1 MGKVALPK
9 AKTDE
14 VPPAGE
20 AGLKETQEVM
30 EIYHGIQILY
40 EDNHLLVVVKPP
52 NMPTQADASGD
63 DDLHGTMKRYIAEK
77 YQKPGAVYLGLVHRL
92 DRPVGGLVVL
102 AKTSKAADRLSEQV
116 RKKTLAR
123 QYVAAVRGNAQEA
136 CELNDWLYK
145 DEKTNTVRAVKEGTP
160 GAKDARLMYALAGR
174 AGELSLVRVKL
185 FTGRSHQ
192 IRVQLSHSGCPI
204 WGDARYGAGRPG
216 EQIALWGAHL
226 GLVHPTKKEEMH
238 FDALPPADKQ
248 PWSRF
253 DQETWAREAEIRF

>member
-1 MGKVALPK
+1 
-9 AKTDE
+9 
-14 VPPAGE
+14 
-20 AGLKETQEVM
+20 M
-30 EIYHGIQILY
+30 EYYHGVGIVY

-63 DDLHGTMKRYIAEK
+63 PDLHGTMKQYIAQK

-102 AKTSKAADRLSEQV
+102 ARTSKAADRLSEQV
-116 RKKTLAR
+116 RQKTLAR
-123 QYVAAVRGNAQEA
+123 QYVAAVRGNPQEEA
-136 CELNDWLYK
+136 ELCDYLLK
-145 DEKTNTVRAVKEGTP
+145 DEKTNTVRAVAAGTP
-160 GAKDARLMYALAGR
+160 GAKDAKLRYACVGR
-174 AGELSLVRVKL
+174 AGELSLVRVRL

-192 IRVQLSHSGCPI
+192 IRVQLSHAGTPI

-238 FDALPPADKQ
+238 FDALPPRDAA
-248 PWSRF
+248 PWRMF
-253 DQETWAREAEIRF
+253 DEEIWQKEAQTRL

>member
-1 MGKVALPK
+1 
-9 AKTDE
+9 
-14 VPPAGE
+14 
-20 AGLKETQEVM
+20 M
-30 EIYHGIQILY
+30 EMYHGVGVVY

-63 DDLHGTMKRYIAEK
+63 PDLHSTMKQYIAER

-123 QYVAAVRGNAQEA
+123 QYVAAVRGCARDEA
-136 CELNDWLYK
+136 ELDDWLLK
-145 DEKTNTVRAVKEGTP
+145 DERTNTVRSVAAGTP
-160 GAKDARLMYALAGR
+160 GAKDAKLVYRKV
-174 AGELSLVRVKL
+174 GESVGLSLVRVKL

-192 IRVQLSHSGCPI
+192 IRVQLSHSGFPI

-226 GLVHPTKKEEMH
+226 GLVHPTKKEEMY
-238 FDALPPADKQ
+238 FDALPPRDAMPWRQFGADIWENEEK
-248 PWSRF
+248 
-253 DQETWAREAEIRF
+253 TVL

>member
-1 MGKVALPK
+1 
-9 AKTDE
+9 
-14 VPPAGE
+14 
-20 AGLKETQEVM
+20 M
-30 EIYHGIQILY
+30 EMYHGVGIVY

-63 DDLHGTMKRYIAEK
+63 PDLHSTMKQYIAEK

-102 AKTSKAADRLSEQV
+102 ARTSKAADRLSEQV

-123 QYVAAVRGNAQEA
+123 QYVAAVRGDAKDTA
-136 CELNDWLYK
+136 ELCDWLLK
-145 DEKTNTVRAVKEGTP
+145 DEKTNTVRAVPMGTP
-160 GAKDARLMYALAGR
+160 GAKDAKLVYQK
-174 AGELSLVRVKL
+174 AGEGDGLSLLRVKL

-204 WGDARYGAGRPG
+204 WGDARYGNGRPG

-226 GLVHPTKKEEMH
+226 GMVHPTKKEEMH
-238 FDALPPADKQ
+238 FTVLPPRDKM
-248 PWSRF
+248 PWREF
-253 DQETWAREAEIRF
+253 GEDVWAREEEIVL

>member
-1 MGKVALPK
+1 M
-9 AKTDE
+9 
-14 VPPAGE
+14 
-20 AGLKETQEVM
+20 ET
-30 EIYHGIQILY
+30 YHGVKIVC

-63 DDLHGTMKRYIAEK
+63 PDLHSTMKQYIAER

-123 QYVAAVRGNAQEA
+123 QYVAAVRGCARDEA
-136 CELNDWLYK
+136 ELNDWLLK
-145 DEKTNTVRAVKEGTP
+145 DERTNTVRSVAAGTP
-160 GAKDARLMYALAGR
+160 GAKDAKLVYRKV
-174 AGELSLVRVKL
+174 GESGGLSLVRVKL

-192 IRVQLSHSGCPI
+192 IRVQLSHSGFPI

-238 FDALPPADKQ
+238 FDALPPQDAMPWRLFGADV
-248 PWSRF
+248 W
-253 DQETWAREAEIRF
+253 ETEENTAL